1 MRTLLTIAF
10 CLATVPSLGQ
20 EVRVRV
26 AKEKPPHYVNRPAV
40 IQFTVEG
47 FDQDPAPTV
56 EVETPLPP
64 GLQARTVVGS
74 PRVVSGYSNINGR
87 FSQYMRVT
95 HVINY
100 VVTATKPGDYVVG
113 PFVLKQGAKQADAD
127 SVSMSF
133 EAVPED
139 PDMRVRLI
147 LPEGNVYPD
156 QRVPV
161 KIEWCYAGDSDD
173 IQELTISSPLF
184 DQFRFAPDPE
194 PRQGDSRLPILTK
207 DGRIGLAASVKQEER
222 DGRPFIVVTAT
233 RTMIPDRVGEYKL
246 EPITAM
252 LEKATS
258 WTRDRS
264 GFDGFG
270 SSLLSEMMGGG
281 RRPASTAIG
290 QAVGKPRTLVV
301 KPFPLSGK
309 PESFAGAV
317 GDGFS
322 IDVAADRT
330 VVRVGDPI
338 RLDITLRGRGN
349 LENASLPPL
358 SADGGLNPD
367 HFRLPEGDVPGTMT
381 DGAKEFDVS
390 VRVSDE
396 SVGEIPALAY
406 SWFDPTT
413 ETYHTA
419 RSKPIALR
427 VMATQ
432 VISADDVVSKAAP
445 SRQSDNA
452 GRSGD
457 DDGNGRDVATATPK
471 TPKYSLSGADLAIE
485 PLAGVVLRNEG
496 HWTAGLP
503 LQLGIYGAGFLL
515 IVVALVDRRRKDVAP
530 ALIAR
535 RRNIRNQQERIGRT
549 ARLPQKEAASEIADA
564 MRALV
569 AELPDVARDEAQ
581 AVIASC
587 ESIVFAPDASS
598 SSRLD
603 SGLIDR
609 AKEVASRFRHSST
622 DDSV

>member
-10 CLATVPSLGQ
+10 CLVVVPLFGQ

-26 AKEKPPHYVNRPAV
+26 GKEKPPHYVNCPAV

-56 EVETPLPP
+56 EVEEPLPP

-113 PFVLKQGAKQADAD
+113 PFVLKQGAKQANAD
-127 SVSMSF
+127 RVSMSF
-133 EAVPED
+133 EVVPED

-194 PRQGDSRLPILTK
+194 PQRGDSRLPILTK
-207 DGRIGLAASVKQEER
+207 DGRIALAASVKQEER
-222 DGRPFIVVTAT
+222 EGRPFIVVTAT

-246 EPITAM
+246 DPITAT

-264 GFDGFG
+264 GFG

-281 RRPASTAIG
+281 RRPAGTAIG

-301 KPFPLSGK
+301 KPFPLAGK

-322 IDVAADRT
+322 IAVAADRT

-338 RLDITLRGRGN
+338 RLDVTLRGRGN

-367 HFRLPEGDVPGTMT
+367 LFRLPEGDVPGAMT

-432 VISADDVVSKAAP
+432 VISADDVVSKTPP
-445 SRQSDNA
+445 SRQSDNMGHSDA
-452 GRSGD
+452 D
-457 DDGNGRDVATATPK
+457 EKNGQEVAAATLRKPA
-471 TPKYSLSGADLAIE
+471 YSLSGADLAIE
-485 PLAGVVLRNEG
+485 PLAGAVLRNEG

-515 IVVALVDRRRKDVAP
+515 IVVAIVDRRRKDVDP

-535 RRNIRNQQERIGRT
+535 QRNIRNQLDRIARA
-549 ARLPQKEAASEIADA
+549 ARLPQKEAASEIANA

-569 AELPDVARDEAQ
+569 AELPDVARDDAQ

-587 ESIVFAPDASS
+587 ESVVFAPDTSN

-603 SGLIDR
+603 SDLIDQ
-609 AKEVASRFRHSST
+609 AKEVASRFRYRST
-622 DDSV
+622 SDSM